1 MKLKLLVP
9 VILSILI
16 VNPSYSVSEQE
27 FNEMKELLQN
37 ALIKINA
44 LEQAQKQNLSN
55 SKSNVITKA
64 DKLSINTSGGGI
76 KIKSGDQKFAIGG
89 RLMMDYDNMDSGHQ
103 TENKSFSDMEWR
115 RTRVNIKGSVNKH
128 WSYKATWD
136 FLSEGDKANLDE
148 GYLKYDTT

>member
-44 LEQAQKQNLSN
+44 F
-55 SKSNVITKA
+55 I
-64 DKLSINTSGGGI
+64 
-76 KIKSGDQKFAIGG
+76 
-89 RLMMDYDNMDSGHQ
+89 
-103 TENKSFSDMEWR
+103 
-115 RTRVNIKGSVNKH
+115 
-128 WSYKATWD
+128 
-136 FLSEGDKANLDE
+136 
-148 GYLKYDTT
+148 

>member
-44 LEQAQKQNLSN
+44 LEQARKQ
-55 SKSNVITKA
+55 
-64 DKLSINTSGGGI
+64 INYPLI
-76 KIKSGDQKFAIGG
+76 H
-89 RLMMDYDNMDSGHQ
+89 L
-103 TENKSFSDMEWR
+103 E
-115 RTRVNIKGSVNKH
+115 VV
-128 WSYKATWD
+128 
-136 FLSEGDKANLDE
+136 
-148 GYLKYDTT
+148 LK

>member
-1 MKLKLLVP
+1 MKLKLLGP

-89 RLMMDYDNMDSGHQ
+89 RLMMDYDYMASGHQ
-103 TENKSFSDMEWR
+103 TENKSFSD
-115 RTRVNIKGSVNKH
+115 IPAFK
-128 WSYKATWD
+128 
-136 FLSEGDKANLDE
+136 
-148 GYLKYDTT
+148 

>member
-1 MKLKLLVP
+1 MISKILAERGCNKVLWECGPKLATSAVKAGCINEIISFIAP
-9 VILSILI
+9 KILGGEDNM
-16 VNPSYSVSEQE
+16 NPFGNFE

-64 DKLSINTSGGGI
+64 DKLSINTSGGCI

-103 TENKSFSDMEWR
+103 TENKSFSSW
-115 RTRVNIKGSVNKH
+115 
-128 WSYKATWD
+128 
-136 FLSEGDKANLDE
+136 
-148 GYLKYDTT
+148 YLIILLIIPK

>member
-76 KIKSGDQKFAIGG
+76 KKICY
-89 RLMMDYDNMDSGHQ
+89 RR
-103 TENKSFSDMEWR
+103 SFDDGLR
-115 RTRVNIKGSVNKH
+115 
-128 WSYKATWD
+128 
-136 FLSEGDKANLDE
+136 
-148 GYLKYDTT
+148 

>member
-9 VILSILI
+9 AILSILI

-27 FNEMKELLQN
+27 FNEMKVLLQN

-76 KIKSGDQKFAIGG
+76 KIKSGDQKFAIDGS
-89 RLMMDYDNMDSGHQ
+89 LMMDYDNMDSGDH
-103 TENKSFSDMEWR
+103 TENKAF
-115 RTRVNIKGSVNKH
+115 
-128 WSYKATWD
+128 
-136 FLSEGDKANLDE
+136 
-148 GYLKYDTT
+148 